1 MLQLTHQTI
10 AYVAQVPIDFRKG
23 IDGLIGVCKKNLS
36 IDPFNGA
43 LFLFYNK
50 SRTSF
55 KILLYDGEGFIL
67 YLKRLSEGKFQ
78 YKPQVNKNSSY
89 QQIGHRALQILIN
102 NGDLKTVKFGKDWR
116 PIKPQT

>member
-1 MLQLTHQTI
+1 MLQLTPQTV
-10 AYVAQVPIDFRKG
+10 AYVAQVAVDFRKG
-23 IDGLIGVCKKNLS
+23 IDGLVGVCKQSLAM
-36 IDPFNGA
+36 DPFNGA

-55 KILLYDGEGFIL
+55 KILFYDGEGFIL
-67 YLKRLSEGKFQ
+67 FIKRLSVGKFQ
-78 YKPQVNKNSSY
+78 YKSDLNKTSSY

-102 NGDLKTVKFGKDWR
+102 NGDLNTVKFGKDWR